1 MSFRKL
7 AALALVVG
15 AFSAVDNAAAEQ
27 VIRIGAIYPLS
38 GALAS
43 SGAESKAALE
53 LAQSI
58 INDPHPEL
66 AGVPL
71 AEGQGLPNLGGAK
84 IQFVFADS
92 QGKPEIGL
100 AEAQRLLEQEKVVAL
115 MGAYQSAVT
124 KTASRIAEQHG
135 IPYVNAE
142 SSSPDLTERGYK
154 YFFRTTPTDETFIE
168 NMMQFLDGVKE
179 VPTKKIAVVY
189 ENTDFGV
196 NSYRAVKKFADKY
209 HRDIVANIAY
219 AAGTPSVTSEVQKL
233 AAAKPDV
240 AIFASYV
247 SDATLF
253 VRTMRETGYAPPV
266 FLANDSGFVDS
277 HFVAEMGP
285 MVQGLL
291 TRDAWGTDVAQGNSI
306 LSKVDQLYLAKTGK
320 HLNDSAAR
328 GLQGALV
335 LADAINRAGKT
346 DPESLR
352 AALVA
357 TDLSA
362 KQIIMPWPGV
372 KFDAKGQNE
381 KGTGLIRVFQ
391 GTEYRTVWPAQYRGA
406 DVKLNFPFTW
416 K

>member
-66 AGVPL
+66 TGVPL
-71 AEGQGLPNLGGAK
+71 AEGKGLPNLGGAK

-100 AEAQRLLEQEKVVAL
+100 AEAQRLLEQEKVIAL